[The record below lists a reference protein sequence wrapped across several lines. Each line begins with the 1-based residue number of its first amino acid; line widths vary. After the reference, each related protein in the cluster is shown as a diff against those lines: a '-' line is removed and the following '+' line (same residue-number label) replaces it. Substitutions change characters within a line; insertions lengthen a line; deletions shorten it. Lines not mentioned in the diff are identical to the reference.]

1 MFQKIKKKN
10 SFIGN
15 TISFLNKGK
24 TKKNDI
30 SNLPIRKSIIL
41 TFDKVIDNSI
51 VCNRSKNKLKVSSNI
66 KLKNEENSLINEIQ
80 NFKGRKSTNYTGII
94 LK

>member
-30 SNLPIRKSIIL
+30 STLPISQSILL

-51 VCNRSKNKLKVSSNI
+51 VCNSSKNKLKVPSDI
-66 KLKNEENSLINEIQ
+66 KLKKEENSLINEIQ